1 MAVQAG
7 PASAGRPRRFE
18 PADELRLL
26 FDATLRVMER
36 NGSADASVASILA
49 EAGLSTRS
57 FYRHFLSKDQLLC
70 ALYRAEAERVAERIR
85 ARVSAAPN
93 PLAALDSWIE
103 EIISLGFHRGK
114 AARVALMSSPG
125 AMRAE
130 GYGDEIRRAAA
141 LLTGPLE
148 ALLAAGKRD
157 GTYPLADPAPDA
169 RHIRSVTW
177 AAAGLN
183 PLREVSGSQEQAV
196 ASVRSFCWRSLG
208 VVSPGLG
215 VRHAAGHREYGPVS
229 GRFSAANASQPG
241 HRRTGSAD
249 AWPTGVSAKS
259 PQVVRVSTHRPQ
271 PTSRHR

>member
-1 MAVQAG
+1 VAAQAG
-7 PASAGRPRRFE
+7 PATAGRPRRFE

-36 NGSADASVASILA
+36 NGYADASVAGILA

-85 ARVSAAPN
+85 AKVGAAPD

-103 EIISLGFHRGK
+103 EIISLGFDRGK
-114 AARVALMSSPG
+114 AARVAVMSSPG
-125 AMRAE
+125 ALRAD
-130 GYGDEIRRAAA
+130 GFSDEIRHAAA

-157 GTYPLADPAPDA
+157 GTYPLADPAADA
-169 RHIRSVTW
+169 LHIRSVTW

-183 PLREVSGSQEQAV
+183 PLREVSGSRAQAI
-196 ASVRSFCWRSLG
+196 ASVRSFCWRALG
-208 VVSPGLG
+208 VP
-215 VRHAAGHREYGPVS
+215 A
-229 GRFSAANASQPG
+229 
-241 HRRTGSAD
+241 
-249 AWPTGVSAKS
+249 
-259 PQVVRVSTHRPQ
+259 
-271 PTSRHR
+271 

>member
-1 MAVQAG
+1 MAAQAG

-36 NGSADASVASILA
+36 NGYADASVADILA

-85 ARVSAAPN
+85 AKVSDAAN
-93 PLAALDSWIE
+93 PRAALDSWIE
-103 EIISLGFHRGK
+103 EIMNLGYHRGK
-114 AARVALMSSPG
+114 AARVAVMSSPG
-125 AMRAE
+125 AVRAD
-130 GYGDEIRRAAA
+130 GYAEEIRHAAA
-141 LLTGPLE
+141 LLTVPLE

-169 RHIRSVTW
+169 LHIRSVTW

-183 PLREVSGSQEQAV
+183 PLRDVSGSREQAV
-196 ASVRSFCWRSLG
+196 ASVRSFCWRALG
-208 VVSPGLG
+208 VPPG
-215 VRHAAGHREYGPVS
+215 
-229 GRFSAANASQPG
+229 
-241 HRRTGSAD
+241 
-249 AWPTGVSAKS
+249 
-259 PQVVRVSTHRPQ
+259 
-271 PTSRHR
+271 